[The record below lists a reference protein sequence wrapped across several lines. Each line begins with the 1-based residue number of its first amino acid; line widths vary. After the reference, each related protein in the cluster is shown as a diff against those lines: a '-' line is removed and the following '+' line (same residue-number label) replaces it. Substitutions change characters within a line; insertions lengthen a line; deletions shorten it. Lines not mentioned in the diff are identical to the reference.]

1 MARRAR
7 TARRRFEPARLERRL
22 ILLSWLHDRL
32 GYADS
37 SELLKDAGK
46 VDEGV
51 DSDGRSRLCQ
61 RLASRAGRFKG
72 IGEDDL
78 ARYDDNV
85 SRHLAAMNAGR
96 REPIVLRYFQR
107 LAALYAELFLDAR
120 ANRRAETLASLN
132 RFAARRA
139 PPGEPPAAFA
149 ESDLNK
155 IAFWMATGSGK
166 TLLLH
171 INLRQF
177 LHYRRCCR
185 KPLDNILL
193 ITPNEGLSEQ
203 HLAEL
208 AASNIPAKRFGAND
222 AGRLLDGES
231 AGVRVTEITKLVLE
245 KSGEGESVPVEALEG
260 NNLIFVDEGH
270 KGAGSEAQA
279 WRKVR
284 DKLGETGFT
293 FEYSATFGQALAA
306 ARNDELTDEYGKSI
320 AFDYSYR
327 HFYNDGYGK
336 DFRIVN
342 LTQADDAHT
351 DALLLASLLSF
362 YQRQR
367 LFAERSE
374 AMRPYNIEQPL
385 WTLAGSKVNA
395 AERSDALAVTRFLQ
409 RFLRDADWSER
420 TISRLLE
427 GESGLRDKYGDDVF
441 AGGFGYLREVG
452 ESASELR
459 RDILARTFHA
469 PAGGALRMSAVRA
482 AKGELGLKVG
492 NADAYFGL
500 VYVGDALAFRRLV
513 ESEKF
518 GVDVEDDAISGSLFE
533 GVNEPGTTI
542 EILIG
547 ARKFIEGWNS
557 WRVSNMGLLNVGRS
571 EGSQIIQMFGRG
583 VRLKG
588 LGMSLK
594 RGAKLQG
601 ETPPPYLDLL
611 ETLEIFAVRANY
623 MSNFREYLER
633 EGVAA
638 DDRLELALPVRPNR
652 ALLDRQLLIPRL
664 GEGRDFKRQT
674 VVALSDPNDP
684 PRPVPVDAAA
694 RAQSITGARLGEEPT
709 DAASGERRRI
719 PDESLDL
726 VDWNEVCLALMRYR
740 ADRGYDNLIVKAADL
755 RAILAREN
763 PPAYALIAEE
773 SLTAPRNPAD
783 AARLRETVIAILR
796 KYADALYRRRRAQWE
811 SANMVYKTLDEGDAN
826 FRMAMADGA
835 GAGAYKV
842 SVPRGDAELIN
853 QIQTLIADCAK
864 LYETERGELPR
875 IHFDRHLYQPLL
887 AEDLGKYGLKAS
899 PPAINESERKF
910 VDDLKNHLSAKDAGG
925 IGESEIFLLRNL
937 TRGKGVG
944 FFEDNGFYPDF
955 ILWIKTNA
963 AQRIVFVEPHGMAR
977 EDADSEKATL
987 HERLQNLA
995 QAIAQRSPEDADVS
1009 LDSFIISATP
1019 YEDLLGKKHYKGWS
1033 REQFKRA
1040 HILFPDAEGGY
1051 VADIIGGVGD

>member
-7 TARRRFEPARLERRL
+7 TARRRFDPVRLERRL
-22 ILLSWLHDRL
+22 ILLSWLHSRL
-32 GYADS
+32 GYNDS
-37 SELLKDAGK
+37 AELLGDAGK
-46 VDEGV
+46 ADEGV
-51 DSDGRSRLCQ
+51 DADGRSRLCQ

-72 IGEDDL
+72 IGEGDL

-85 SRHLAAMNAGR
+85 SAHLAAMNAGR
-96 REPIVLRYFQR
+96 REPIALRCFQR

-120 ANRRAETLASLN
+120 FSRPAETLASLN
-132 RFAARRA
+132 RFAAHRA
-139 PPGEPPAAFA
+139 PPGEPPAVFA

-177 LHYRRCCR
+177 LAYNR

-208 AASNIPAKRFGAND
+208 AASNIPAKRFDLND
-222 AGRLLDGES
+222 SARLLDGES
-231 AGVRVTEITKLVLE
+231 AAVRVTEITKLVLE
-245 KSGEGESVPVEALEG
+245 KTGEGERVPVEAFEG

-270 KGAGSEAQA
+270 KGAGSEARA

-284 DKLGETGFT
+284 DRLGKTGFT

-306 ARNDELTDEYGKSI
+306 ARDDELTAEYGKSI

-367 LFAERSE
+367 LFAERAD

-409 RFLRDADWSER
+409 RFLRDDAWSER
-420 TISRLLE
+420 TISRLLD

-441 AGGFGYLREVG
+441 ANGFGYLRETG
-452 ESASELR
+452 ESASALR

-469 PAGGALRMSAVRA
+469 PDGGGLRMSAIRA
-482 AKGELGLKVG
+482 AKGELGLKAG
-492 NADAYFGL
+492 NADNYFGL
-500 VYVGDALAFRRLV
+500 VYVGDANAFRRLV
-513 ESEKF
+513 ESDNS
-518 GVDVEDDAISGSLFE
+518 GVVAEDDAFSGSLFAD
-533 GVNEPGTTI
+533 VNEPGTTI

-588 LGMSLK
+588 RGMSLK
-594 RGAKLQG
+594 RASKLVG

-638 DDRLELALPVRPNR
+638 DDRIDLALPIRPNR
-652 ALLDRQLLIPRL
+652 AMLDSQLLIPRL
-664 GEGRDFKRQT
+664 GEGRDFKKQT
-674 VVALSDPNDP
+674 VVALKYDADDP
-684 PRPVPVDAAA
+684 PRPVSVDMAA
-694 RAQSITGARLGEEPT
+694 RAQSLTGARLGEEPT
-709 DAASGERRRI
+709 DAASGAQRRI
-719 PDESLDL
+719 PAESLDMI
-726 VDWNEVCLALMRYR
+726 DWNAVCLALMRYR
-740 ADRGYDNLIVKAADL
+740 ADKGYDNLIVKAADL
-755 RAILAREN
+755 RGILAGDD
-763 PPAYALIAEE
+763 PPAYTLIAEE
-773 SLTAPRNPAD
+773 SLTNPRAPAD
-783 AARLRETVIAILR
+783 AARLRETAIAILR

-811 SANMVYKTLDEGDAN
+811 SDNMVYKTLDEGDAN

-842 SVPRGDAELIN
+842 SVPRDDAELVR
-853 QIQTLIADCAK
+853 QIQNLLADCAK
-864 LYETERGELPR
+864 LYETESGELPR

-887 AEDLGKYGLKAS
+887 REDLGKYGLKAS
-899 PPAINESERKF
+899 PPELNESEREF
-910 VDDLKNHLSAKDAGG
+910 VDALKKRLSAKDAGG
-925 IGESEIFLLRNL
+925 DSEFFLLRNL
-937 TRGKGVG
+937 SRGKGVG

-955 ILWIKTNA
+955 ILWIKTKDA
-963 AQRIVFVEPHGMAR
+963 AQRIVFVEPHGMIHAPAY
-977 EDADSEKATL
+977 ENDDKATL
-987 HERLQNLA
+987 HERLQGLA
-995 QAIAQRSPEDADVS
+995 KDIAARSPANADVS

-1019 YEDLLGKKHYKGWS
+1019 YEELRKKYGGDWS
-1033 REQFKRA
+1033 IELFKQA
-1040 HILFPDAEGGY
+1040 HILFPDSEGDY
-1051 VADIIGGVGD
+1051 VADIIGGIGG